1 MINCVKDLEL
11 TSGFSNVKVMVNLA
25 GSSVLVM
32 VWEDKS
38 QDGVGWRENE
48 ERQIKDNS
56 LQEFATKKRKEMRQ
70 SLVGKGGQEFVF
82 FYG

>member
-38 QDGVGWRENE
+38 QGGVG
-48 ERQIKDNS
+48 
-56 LQEFATKKRKEMRQ
+56 
-70 SLVGKGGQEFVF
+70 
-82 FYG
+82 